1 MNGAGNSIDE
11 GRPPKTSNCSAPDP
25 VRLGIVGLGLAGG
38 VMVHATRGH
47 PHVIC
52 AGAAEIN
59 EELRARFA
67 QSEDVPVCSDVLAL
81 VQRDDIDAVYIA
93 TPHQFHR
100 DHAILA
106 ANNGKHI
113 IVEKP
118 MALCTADC
126 DAMIAAAAANDV
138 QLIVGHTHS
147 FDPAILTMR
156 RLISADRLGR
166 LSMIATYDYTDFL
179 YRPRRPEELDT
190 TRGGGIL
197 FNQVPHQVDIIR
209 LLADAPLRSVR
220 AFTNMLDAA
229 RPTEGGCMALL
240 EFENGV
246 AASLVY
252 SGYDRFDS
260 DELHHWVS
268 ETGYSKPPGHGQTR
282 RALRSFGTAEAERD
296 ARVRRMGYGSAIS
309 APPPPHQPHFGVT
322 IVSCEHADLRQ
333 SVNGVLLYTDD
344 GVTEVPPEESVGRPG
359 RGDVLEELFQ
369 ALRHAQ
375 EPLHSGAFGR
385 GTVQACLAI
394 LRSSRER
401 REMVAREIAEI

>member
-1 MNGAGNSIDE
+1 MSGVVHSVDE
-11 GRPPKTSNCSAPDP
+11 VRARQASLHSTADP
-25 VRLGIVGLGLAGG
+25 LRLGIVGLGLAGG
-38 VMVHATRGH
+38 VMVHAMRGH
-47 PHVIC
+47 PHVVC
-52 AGAAEIN
+52 SGAAETN

-67 QSEDVPVCSDVLAL
+67 RSEDVPVYPDIVAL
-81 VQRDDIDAVYIA
+81 VERDDIDAVYIG

-106 ANNGKHI
+106 ANRGKHI

-118 MALCTADC
+118 MALSTGDC
-126 DAMIAAAAANDV
+126 DAMITAAAANGV

-156 RLISADRLGR
+156 RLIKSGDLGR

-190 TRGGGIL
+190 SRGGGIL

-220 AFTNMLDAA
+220 ALTNVLDPS

-240 EFENGV
+240 EFDNGV

-260 DELHHWVS
+260 DEMHGWIS
-268 ETGYSKPPGHGQTR
+268 EGGYEKHPRHGQAR
-282 RALRSFGTAEAERD
+282 LALRAYSDAEAEKEV
-296 ARVRRMGYGSAIS
+296 RVRSMGYGSAIS
-309 APPPPHQPHFGVT
+309 TAPPLHQPHFGVT
-322 IVSCEHADLRQ
+322 IVSCERADLRQ
-333 SVNGVLLYTDD
+333 SANGVLLYTDD
-344 GVTEVPPEESVGRPG
+344 GVSEIPADESVGRPG
-359 RGDVLEELFQ
+359 RGNMLEELFQ
-369 ALRHAQ
+369 AVRHGQ
-375 EPLHSGAFGR
+375 PPLHSGAFGK
-385 GTVQACLAI
+385 GTVQTCLAI

-401 REMVAREIAEI
+401 REVVDSEIEEI

>member
-1 MNGAGNSIDE
+1 MTPAGGSTDK
-11 GRPPKTSNCSAPDP
+11 GYAAQVASHPAPEA

-38 VMVHATRGH
+38 VMVHAMRAH
-47 PHVIC
+47 PHVVC
-52 AGAAEIN
+52 AGAAETN
-59 EELRARFA
+59 AELRAGFA
-67 QSEDVPVCSDVLAL
+67 YSEDVPVFSSIRDL
-81 VQRDDIDAVYIA
+81 VERKDIDAVYIA

-106 ANNGKHI
+106 ANQGKHVV
-113 IVEKP
+113 VEKP
-118 MALCTADC
+118 MALSTADC
-126 DAMIAAAAANDV
+126 DAMIAAAAANGV

-156 RLISADRLGR
+156 RLIEAGGLGR

-190 TRGGGIL
+190 RRGGGIL

-209 LLADAPLRSVR
+209 LLAAAPLRSVR
-220 AFTNMLDAA
+220 AFTNILDPG

-260 DELHHWVS
+260 DELHGWIS
-268 ETGYSKPPGHGQTR
+268 EGGYPKGPRHGAAR
-282 RALRSFGTAEAERD
+282 RGLRDFSDAQAESQ
-296 ARVRRMGYGSAIS
+296 ARVRRMGYGSGIS
-309 APPPPHQPHFGVT
+309 ATPPPHQPHFGIT
-322 IVSCEHADLRQ
+322 LVSCEHADLRQ
-333 SVNGVLLYTDD
+333 SANGVLVYTAE
-344 GVTEVPPEESVGRPG
+344 GVAEVPAEDSVGRPG
-359 RGDVLEELFQ
+359 RGDLLEELFQ
-369 ALRHAQ
+369 AARYGRA
-375 EPLHSGAFGR
+375 PLHSGVFGK

-394 LRSSRER
+394 LRSAREG
-401 REMVAREIAEI
+401 RELAAAEIAES